1 MGHPFWKENI
11 KDRVKLLQSN
21 VLIKLIV
28 SREQQ
33 PICVKYTMQVLGN
46 DISENFAPKF
56 PIGEGPCPS
65 LHYSLP
71 PGKVQLWCIF
81 FALLVMNAWSLTA
94 ELKFR
99 ENTGFAISRLPSLCL
114 EKRFCFGD
122 IINPLLIT
130 KLALSIWMNV
140 CLVHVYI

>member
-1 MGHPFWKENI
+1 MSLTP
-11 KDRVKLLQSN
+11 LLPSP
-21 VLIKLIV
+21 
-28 SREQQ
+28 RESATLVH
-33 PICVKYTMQVLGN
+33 IN
-46 DISENFAPKF
+46 
-56 PIGEGPCPS
+56 
-65 LHYSLP
+65 
-71 PGKVQLWCIF
+71 F
-81 FALLVMNAWSLTA
+81 FALLVMNGPLPA

>member
-1 MGHPFWKENI
+1 MTFQRTLLLNFPLGQGHVPHSTTPFPQGKCNSGAYFLPYW
-11 KDRVKLLQSN
+11 SW
-21 VLIKLIV
+21 
-28 SREQQ
+28 
-33 PICVKYTMQVLGN
+33 MH
-46 DISENFAPKF
+46 
-56 PIGEGPCPS
+56 GP
-65 LHYSLP
+65 LP
-71 PGKVQLWCIF
+71 
-81 FALLVMNAWSLTA
+81 A

-140 CLVHVYI
+140 CLVHFYIWLHLIPEKCREKRTCLLFSPLACFMLSGDTYCSQVTFHFYCTR

>member
-1 MGHPFWKENI
+1 MFK
-11 KDRVKLLQSN
+11 VKLVAWFLFVPTFPRTNNKKGRRPQKMTRAGM
-21 VLIKLIV
+21 I
-28 SREQQ
+28 
-33 PICVKYTMQVLGN
+33 LGKGH
-46 DISENFAPKF
+46 A
-56 PIGEGPCPS
+56 CPS

-81 FALLVMNAWSLTA
+81 FALLVMNGPLPA

-140 CLVHVYI
+140 CLVHFYI

>member
-1 MGHPFWKENI
+1 MTFQRTLLLNFLLGQGHVPHSTN
-11 KDRVKLLQSN
+11 
-21 VLIKLIV
+21 
-28 SREQQ
+28 
-33 PICVKYTMQVLGN
+33 P
-46 DISENFAPKF
+46 
-56 PIGEGPCPS
+56 
-65 LHYSLP
+65 LP

-81 FALLVMNAWSLTA
+81 FALLVMNGPLPA

-140 CLVHVYI
+140 CLVHFYIWLHLIPEKCREKRTCLLSSPLACFMLSGDTYCSHLTFHFYCTR